1 MIERRKVI
9 IILLSTLILIFISVH
24 WLVENK
30 KKTFNKWD
38 VLESHESLK
47 IVQEDEDDEKLFGP
61 DNFDEALF
69 INGPKRSQFETD
81 ESRLRSINYVK
92 WETF

>member
-9 IILLSTLILIFISVH
+9 IILLSILILIFVSVH
-24 WLVENK
+24 WLVESK
-30 KKTFNKWD
+30 KKMIHFNKWD

-47 IVQEDEDDEKLFGP
+47 IVQEDEDDDKLFGP

-92 WETF
+92 